1 MDGLTIAAAIVQF
14 IDVAGKV
21 VSSTTSIRRSIG
33 GQLDEHRELEEITSA
48 LAHDARK
55 IRECIQQR
63 RDAAELT
70 DAEKEQEKIGQD
82 CQDVAEQLLSALDK
96 LKTRSGKKKAEK
108 HKQSQWQSFR
118 QALRILWRE
127 DEICALE
134 KRLDRFRQQMVFI
147 ILGTLRQKAEAVS
160 QQQSSILETVTE
172 IKQQMH
178 TQSIGRAFLRELD
191 DGERWRQ
198 DLIQAIHR
206 SETPK
211 HKGRGSTGSVVDEES
226 AARIQAAILQS
237 LRFREMA
244 DREYRIPKAHHETFK
259 WIFENQE
266 GQEEAN
272 KPRTGFKAFLEGDED

>member
-1 MDGLTIAAAIVQF
+1 MDGLTIAATIVQF
-14 IDVAGKV
+14 IYVAGKV

-70 DAEKEQEKIGQD
+70 DAEKEQEQIGQD
-82 CQDVAEQLLSALDK
+82 CQDVAEQLLDALGK

-147 ILGTLRQKAEAVS
+147 ILGTLR
-160 QQQSSILETVTE
+160 
-172 IKQQMH
+172 
-178 TQSIGRAFLRELD
+178 
-191 DGERWRQ
+191 
-198 DLIQAIHR
+198 
-206 SETPK
+206 
-211 HKGRGSTGSVVDEES
+211 
-226 AARIQAAILQS
+226 
-237 LRFREMA
+237 
-244 DREYRIPKAHHETFK
+244 
-259 WIFENQE
+259 
-266 GQEEAN
+266 
-272 KPRTGFKAFLEGDED
+272 